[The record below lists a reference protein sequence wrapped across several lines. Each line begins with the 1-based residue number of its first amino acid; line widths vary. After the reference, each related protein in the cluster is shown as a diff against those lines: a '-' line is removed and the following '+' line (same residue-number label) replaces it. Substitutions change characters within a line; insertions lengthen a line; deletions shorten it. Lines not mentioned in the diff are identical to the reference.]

1 MRFLAVY
8 TSSVRQADSARRVGG
23 FYCRVIFT
31 CVGAEKFTFAVKRE
45 AIFEGSHVKVK
56 VEPHPTSRLSA
67 TLHTLIVTILFTR
80 MKFTCAYKR
89 LKITQQRKSTLTLG
103 NQIII
108 ITYAVAKRKD

>member
-1 MRFLAVY
+1 MDFH
-8 TSSVRQADSARRVGG
+8 
-23 FYCRVIFT
+23 CRVIFT
-31 CVGAEKFTFAVKRE
+31 CVREEIFTFADKRE
-45 AIFEGSHVKVK
+45 AIFEGSRVKVK
-56 VEPHPTSRLSA
+56 AERPTSRLSA

-108 ITYAVAKRKD
+108 ITNVIAKRKA